1 MTARTADSRGPRR
14 LAGDL
19 RDPNE
24 AWDVGPV
31 TDAGLAEPRSG
42 GTPPGVNVKA
52 TDITCF
58 PATTA
63 PRKRLYSVDVR
74 PHVFDCFVSQTGT
87 IPEEVSDRRT
97 YAGGARSGDDKC
109 SGFGPFRWR
118 LVGWAAPPWFAA
130 TPPSEYVFAVFRLDQ
145 WFSAMDVSGTPCGPL
160 AVMGDPFQRGRGGG
174 GGTKHYASRR
184 LTTSLNLMDKV
195 PSQGEGKPNQIVCDA
210 DAAQKIQEMD
220 CGQSSDETL
229 QGRTRKRKT
238 NADLAT
244 NLAENEDNGQL
255 TTVSEKHLQL
265 RSILATLLADE
276 SQENLIT
283 KILGLLTEI
292 TAKKKTSRKR
302 SKTLK
307 ETETA
312 KDSPTSNAK
321 PSATHT
327 QESRSKSI
335 SAPLQQENEAT
346 PPGEQQPLRQP
357 QPSGKDTTKGGQ
369 DENAADND
377 DDGFIKVTNKRK
389 RHRREPQ
396 PDTQKPN
403 EHLKEVR
410 IRPKS
415 KTPMGEWKLEIL
427 GYLEKTLEIKLPV
440 VAARRMGNTKT
451 VAITFE
457 GEKLPRSI
465 LFNRYHAPLCG
476 RTHPREGMDTD
487 TSESECPD
495 PKTYCQLCK
504 KEGHLAT
511 DKNCATRRE
520 NNRKMRA
527 SIQAMKAQARSSQ
540 VGARIETV
548 PDPSSNPTAAPA
560 TPTVTPQTTVPAKS
574 PSPTSLASSYANM
587 IKVVQWNCRGLRLR
601 AAELNAR
608 FHARPQDRPD
618 VLLMQETNTTLT
630 CVGGYAVYST
640 PTITD
645 KKGGAPGKSSI
656 FISHACPHHQID
668 LSRWCNDEQ
677 EVVAH
682 VAWGYRKSSKTGK
695 ELYEEMTQHG
705 MTLMN
710 KEGVKTRTGLGP
722 KSQDTS
728 PDLTDHLPIFV
739 EMSLTKK
746 RKDVNNKRVT
756 RTVNW
761 DEYRKALTSLGK
773 DDTPFEK
780 RLTDDLKIATII
792 KEVDEDI
799 PVPDLYLLKLWAKR
813 LQALQA
819 YRKGPKT
826 VYGRRKVTR
835 ITIEARYYAKR
846 LERQRW
852 LDYSASLSE
861 KTSITALWATC
872 RAMMGKKK
880 N

>member
-1 MTARTADSRGPRR
+1 
-14 LAGDL
+14 
-19 RDPNE
+19 
-24 AWDVGPV
+24 
-31 TDAGLAEPRSG
+31 
-42 GTPPGVNVKA
+42 
-52 TDITCF
+52 
-58 PATTA
+58 
-63 PRKRLYSVDVR
+63 
-74 PHVFDCFVSQTGT
+74 
-87 IPEEVSDRRT
+87 
-97 YAGGARSGDDKC
+97 
-109 SGFGPFRWR
+109 
-118 LVGWAAPPWFAA
+118 
-130 TPPSEYVFAVFRLDQ
+130 
-145 WFSAMDVSGTPCGPL
+145 
-160 AVMGDPFQRGRGGG
+160 
-174 GGTKHYASRR
+174 
-184 LTTSLNLMDKV
+184 
-195 PSQGEGKPNQIVCDA
+195 
-210 DAAQKIQEMD
+210 MD

-229 QGRTRKRKT
+229 QGGTRKRKT

-265 RSILATLLADE
+265 RSILATLLAEE
-276 SQENLIT
+276 SQENLIA

-369 DENAADND
+369 DKNAADND

-389 RHRREPQ
+389 RPRREPQ

-451 VAITFE
+451 VTITFE

-495 PKTYCQLCK
+495 TKTYCQLCK

-511 DKNCATRRE
+511 DKNCAT
-520 NNRKMRA
+520 KA
-527 SIQAMKAQARSSQ
+527 QAMKAQARSSQ

-548 PDPSSNPTAAPA
+548 PDPSSNRTAAPA
-560 TPTVTPQTTVPAKS
+560 APTATPQTTVPAKS
-574 PSPTSLASSYANM
+574 PSPTSLASSYAN
-587 IKVVQWNCRGLRLR
+587 
-601 AAELNAR
+601 
-608 FHARPQDRPD
+608 
-618 VLLMQETNTTLT
+618 
-630 CVGGYAVYST
+630 
-640 PTITD
+640 
-645 KKGGAPGKSSI
+645 
-656 FISHACPHHQID
+656 
-668 LSRWCNDEQ
+668 
-677 EVVAH
+677 
-682 VAWGYRKSSKTGK
+682 
-695 ELYEEMTQHG
+695 
-705 MTLMN
+705 
-710 KEGVKTRTGLGP
+710 
-722 KSQDTS
+722 
-728 PDLTDHLPIFV
+728 
-739 EMSLTKK
+739 
-746 RKDVNNKRVT
+746 
-756 RTVNW
+756 
-761 DEYRKALTSLGK
+761 

-780 RLTDDLKIATII
+780 RLTDALKIATII

-861 KTSITALWATC
+861 KTSISHAAESPQHILMPDATATTC
-872 RAMMGKKK
+872 ASSSKLSHSAARFEELKASVSDCDYELIDIDLLSCSVAESWVCKVCGGDLQLVEKAALRAGVACTYFLNCEKCCWTHRLERRQNGQLRASTWCFTRMIHDAVVAGR
-880 N
+880 